1 MATICRLARV
11 RGRVQGVAFR
21 AYTRERALQLGVVGQ
36 ARNLADGSVEVLAC
50 GDEAAVRALCDW
62 LHQGPPRARV
72 DAVEEQALAV
82 PPALPH
88 DFATG

>member
-21 AYTRERALQLGVVGQ
+21 AHTRERALQLGVVGQ

-62 LHQGPPRARV
+62 LRQGPPRARV
-72 DAVEEQALAV
+72 DAVEEQAFAL
-82 PPALPH
+82 PPALPD